1 MKKGFTLIE
10 LLVVVLII
18 GILSSVALPQYTK
31 AVAKARLAEALTNLK
46 TFSEAVKLCELEN
59 GKTTAVT
66 GSTCGQVENLGI
78 SFGNKSADNCFET
91 ENFSYCVDRGGLNS
105 DDTIAVAGYKKEDV
119 CICIHD
125 DGSFAASGD
134 SGCRDK
140 TPSYDPAKLLNLTSS
155 DCSCC

>member
-46 TFSEAVKLCELEN
+46 TLSETVKLCELAN
-59 GKTTAVT
+59 GKATNAS
-66 GSTCGQVENLGI
+66 STCVQVENLDVSI
-78 SFGNKSADNCFET
+78 GNIGAPNCFQT
-91 ENFSYCVDRGGLNS
+91 DNFDYCVDRGGMN
-105 DDTIAVAGYKKEDV
+105 DEDTVAFASYTKEDV
-119 CICIHD
+119 CICIHE
-125 DGSFAASGD
+125 DGSLAASGD

-140 TPSYDPAKLLNLTSS
+140 TPSYDPAKLLNLTDS

>member
-46 TFSEAVKLCELEN
+46 TLSETVKLCELAN
-59 GKTTAVT
+59 GKTT
-66 GSTCGQVENLGI
+66 GTCVQVENLDVSI
-78 SFGNKSADNCFET
+78 GNKGADHCFET
-91 ENFSYCVDRGGLNS
+91 ENFYYCVDRGGMN
-105 DDTIAVAGYKKEDV
+105 DEDTVAYASYTKEDV
-119 CICIHD
+119 CICIHE
-125 DGSFAASGD
+125 DGSLAASGD

-140 TPSYDPAKLLNLTSS
+140 TPSYDPAKLLNLTDS